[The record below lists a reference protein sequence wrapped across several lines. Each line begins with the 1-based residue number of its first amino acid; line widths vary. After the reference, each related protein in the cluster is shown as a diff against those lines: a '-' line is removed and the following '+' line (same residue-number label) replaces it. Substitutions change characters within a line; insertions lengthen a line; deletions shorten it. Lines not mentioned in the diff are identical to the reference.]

1 MATKKC
7 ANGHMYDAS
16 IYGDQCPYCPK
27 PDTTVTMPR
36 TESTR
41 RVETGTMP
49 MGERTVV
56 MAEQTMPMTEQTVPM
71 TERTVVMT
79 EMTVPMEEPKV
90 AKQESQAVI
99 NDPQGRKMI
108 GLLVSYDTNPSGD
121 VYKVFE
127 GRNELTIGGKKFSF
141 FYIPQ

>member
-27 PDTTVTMPR
+27 PDATVTMPR

-49 MGERTVV
+49 MGERTAV
-56 MAEQTMPMTEQTVPM
+56 MAEQTMPMTE
-71 TERTVVMT
+71 RTVVMT
-79 EMTVPMEEPKV
+79 EQTVPMEEPKV